1 MFKESIKMA
10 FENII
15 SNKMRSFLTML
26 GIIIGVAS
34 IIALITI
41 VSGATKTVTDQVS
54 AMGSNKVT
62 IQIMGTPLKSG
73 LSQGDLAD
81 LEKTN
86 NIIGVSP
93 TISMSTT
100 LAYQGSSMEG
110 VSLQGKNQV
119 YFKNTEDIL
128 ALGRIIN
135 PIDIASE
142 NHVALIGDEVKNNL
156 FYGIN
161 PVGEKIIV
169 GGMTYTI
176 IGVLEKSSSFASTA
190 VNDVVM
196 IPYTTAMGVIG
207 SKNINRLEIFLND
220 ESQAEA
226 TTREIEASLTQAFN
240 GKEEAYS
247 IFNRQSII
255 DTIEEMTSIL
265 TMMLAGIAGISLVVG
280 GIGIMNMMLVS
291 VTERTSEIGLRKAL
305 GAEPKQIQLQ
315 FLIESVMLSLM
326 GGILGFAFGALIA
339 YIVCQ
344 LIGIDFVLAGSTVLL
359 AVGFSGAIGVVF
371 GFAPARK
378 ASQLNPIDALRSV

>member
-10 FENII
+10 FENVL

-81 LEKTN
+81 LEKTV

-93 TISMSTT
+93 TISNAATV
-100 LAYQGSSMEG
+100 AYDGRSINK

-119 YFKNTEDIL
+119 YFQNTDEIL
-128 ALGRIIN
+128 AFGRIIN
-135 PIDIASE
+135 PIDIDSE
-142 NHVALIGDEVKNNL
+142 NHVALIGDDIKEDL
-156 FYGIN
+156 FYGID
-161 PVGEKIIV
+161 PIGEEIVV

-176 IGVLEKSSSFASTA
+176 IGVLAKSTSFASTPI
-190 VNDVVM
+190 NDSVM

-207 SKNINRLEIFLND
+207 SKNINSLEIFLKD
-220 ESQAEA
+220 ETQAE
-226 TTREIEASLTQAFN
+226 TMTREIEASLSQAFN
-240 GKEEAYS
+240 GKEEAYT
-247 IFNRQSII
+247 IFNMQSII

-315 FLIESVMLSLM
+315 FLIESVILSLM
-326 GGILGFAFGALIA
+326 GGIVGFVFGVGIA

-344 LIGIDFVLAGSTVLL
+344 LIGIDFILAGSTILL
-359 AVGFSGAIGVVF
+359 AIGFSGAIGVIF

>member
-10 FENII
+10 FENVL

-81 LEKTN
+81 LEKTV

-93 TISMSTT
+93 TISNAATV
-100 LAYQGSSMEG
+100 AYDGRSINK

-119 YFKNTEDIL
+119 YFQNTDEIL
-128 ALGRIIN
+128 AFGRIIN
-135 PIDIASE
+135 PIDIDSE
-142 NHVALIGDEVKNNL
+142 NHVALIGDDIKEDL
-156 FYGIN
+156 FYGID
-161 PVGEKIIV
+161 PIGEEIVV

-176 IGVLEKSSSFASTA
+176 IGVLAKSTSFASTPI
-190 VNDVVM
+190 NDSVM

-207 SKNINRLEIFLND
+207 SKNINSLEIFLKD
-220 ESQAEA
+220 ETQAE
-226 TTREIEASLTQAFN
+226 TMTREIEASLSQAFN
-240 GKEEAYS
+240 GKEEAYT
-247 IFNRQSII
+247 IFNMQSII

-315 FLIESVMLSLM
+315 FLIESVILSLM
-326 GGILGFAFGALIA
+326 GGIVGFAFGVGIA

-344 LIGIDFVLAGSTVLL
+344 LIGIDFILAGSTILL
-359 AVGFSGAIGVVF
+359 AIGFSGAIGVIF

>member
-10 FENII
+10 FENVL

-81 LEKTN
+81 LEKTV

-93 TISMSTT
+93 TISNAATV
-100 LAYQGSSMEG
+100 AYDGRSIDK

-119 YFKNTEDIL
+119 YFQNTDEIL
-128 ALGRIIN
+128 AFGRIIN
-135 PIDIASE
+135 PIDIDSE
-142 NHVALIGDEVKNNL
+142 NHVALIGDDIKEDL
-156 FYGIN
+156 FYGID
-161 PVGEKIIV
+161 PIGEEIVV

-176 IGVLEKSSSFASTA
+176 IGVLAKSTSFASTPI
-190 VNDVVM
+190 NDSVM

-207 SKNINRLEIFLND
+207 SKNINSLEIFLKD
-220 ESQAEA
+220 ETQAET
-226 TTREIEASLTQAFN
+226 TTREIEASLSQAFN
-240 GKEEAYS
+240 GKEEAYT
-247 IFNRQSII
+247 IFNMQSII

-315 FLIESVMLSLM
+315 FLIESVILSLM
-326 GGILGFAFGALIA
+326 GGIVGFAFGVGIA

-344 LIGIDFVLAGSTVLL
+344 LIGIDFILAGSTILL
-359 AVGFSGAIGVVF
+359 AIGFSGAIGVIF